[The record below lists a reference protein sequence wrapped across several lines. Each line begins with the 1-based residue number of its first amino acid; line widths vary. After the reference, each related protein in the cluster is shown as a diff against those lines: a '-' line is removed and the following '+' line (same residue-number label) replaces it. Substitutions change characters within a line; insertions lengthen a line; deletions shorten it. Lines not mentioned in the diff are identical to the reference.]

1 MGIMRKQIA
10 EDSDRKPFFIA
21 RDDSA
26 PREHRYTIT
35 GALPAPIVAPTIPDA
50 MTQLRAYMRNHGRCL
65 LTYDLH
71 AGTIVC
77 NDVTGEIME
86 RMKSR

>member
-1 MGIMRKQIA
+1 MRKIVA
-10 EDSDRKPFFIA
+10 EDSNGAEYSIA
-21 RDDSA
+21 YNGDA
-26 PREHRYTIT
+26 PADLRYSIQSK
-35 GALPAPIVAPTIPDA
+35 ALPRGVRIEAASIPQALDA
-50 MTQLRAYMRNHGRCL
+50 LRAYMRNHGRCL